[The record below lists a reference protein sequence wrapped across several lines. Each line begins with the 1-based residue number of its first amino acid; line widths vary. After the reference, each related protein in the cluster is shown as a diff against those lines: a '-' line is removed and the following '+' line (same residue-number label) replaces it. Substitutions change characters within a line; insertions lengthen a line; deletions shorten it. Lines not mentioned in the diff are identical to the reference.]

1 MTTERHEQPRSEQHS
16 PAIAADVRDA
26 VVSAYFPRAVAAP
39 DSARNRAQ
47 AGYAISSAIATAL
60 VAASAYVDIEDRSL
74 VAQVLAGVALAS
86 WIVTALLYLH
96 AVTTAVRTPLAEDAD
111 SPDPTGWLVSVLTRS
126 QDERDLVDRRQRM
139 ATVATVAAVIVTVPA
154 LGVALASS
162 VALDKDRVELALSD
176 QALATVSALCG
187 KSLSTVQGLLESRTL
202 RREFV
207 VIEIERNVCDGRVRN
222 VRIPRAAFRGRPCSE
237 SPLSTRVDHTAGPA
251 STASTSSSRCA
262 VARQIEVSAAP

>member
-1 MTTERHEQPRSEQHS
+1 MTTGSPDPPRPEQPRLEQHS

-60 VAASAYVDIEDRSL
+60 VAAGAYVDIEDRSL
-74 VAQVLAGVALAS
+74 AAQVLAGVALAA
-86 WIVTALLYLH
+86 WIATALLYLH
-96 AVTTAVRTPLAEDAD
+96 AVTTAVKTPLAEDAD

-176 QALATVSALCG
+176 KALATVSALCG
-187 KSLSTVQGLLESRTL
+187 NQVASVQGRLESRTL

-207 VIEIERNVCDGRVRN
+207 VIEIDPGVCAGRILN
-222 VRIPRAAFRGRPCSE
+222 VRIPRADVLGI
-237 SPLSTRVDHTAGPA
+237 A
-251 STASTSSSRCA
+251 SLR
-262 VARQIEVSAAP
+262 